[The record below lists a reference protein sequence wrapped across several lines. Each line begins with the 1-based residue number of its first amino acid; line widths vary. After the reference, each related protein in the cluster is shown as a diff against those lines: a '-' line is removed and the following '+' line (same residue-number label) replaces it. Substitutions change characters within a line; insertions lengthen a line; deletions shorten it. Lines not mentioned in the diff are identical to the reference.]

1 MIIHKEGNETIKD
14 ESFHECVLI
23 KTLFSKSFPPFHAE
37 NIYKLINFAPN
48 IENVDKPISF

>member
-1 MIIHKEGNETIKD
+1 MVIHKEGNETIKD
-14 ESFHECVLI
+14 KSFHECVLI
-23 KTLFSKSFPPFHAE
+23 KTLFSKSFPPFHDE